1 MQGDASIT
9 DWKRAIQ
16 VSAVLA
22 AMYTNILIPTD
33 GSDGAR
39 KAIQEGIELAR
50 LTDATVHGL
59 YVVDT
64 RDYNTLPESKWLS
77 LQDEL
82 EAEGE
87 AATEAIRT
95 EADAANIEAV
105 TSIGRGVPH
114 EEILQY
120 VADNNIDLIVMAT
133 HGRTGFNRFLLG
145 SITENVLHRAPVPVH
160 VVRMSGDD

>member
-1 MQGDASIT
+1 
-9 DWKRAIQ
+9 
-16 VSAVLA
+16 
-22 AMYTNILIPTD
+22 MYSNVLIPTD
-33 GSDGAR
+33 GSNEAH
-39 KAIQEGIELAR
+39 KAIQEGIGLAR

-87 AATEAIRT
+87 SAMADIRR
-95 EADAANIEAV
+95 ESDAAAVEAV
-105 TSIGRGVPH
+105 TSIEQGVPH
-114 EEILQY
+114 DVILRY
-120 VADNNIDLIVMAT
+120 VTDNDIDLIVMAT

-145 SITENVLHRAPVPVH
+145 SVTEKVLHRAPVPVH
-160 VVRMSGDD
+160 VVRITGDD